1 MLISKQDFKKQ
12 QIVLAAAIFVGLT
25 IYLIGFIILLSA
37 LLILQNSKKKKN
49 DFHNNSHEQHRCFCL
64 GIGGGWVLEYL
75 HGSIYITM
83 GV

>member
-37 LLILQNSKKKKN
+37 LLILQNSKKKN
-49 DFHNNSHEQHRCFCL
+49 DFHNNLHEQHRCFCL